1 MSKREYLD
9 RKCKTKHRSRDT
21 ASGRDTSSSPVSCT
35 SESTVFPVSSEH
47 SDITPVP
54 SPTCSVTHTP
64 YVSDNGSSLSG
75 FPPISNSGRSIWS
88 IDRRTSK
95 LVAESIV
102 DLVPSDSTL
111 EYPFSMAEEDTYAS
125 EATAAT
131 TSGGSAGISPDM
143 AALLAG
149 LSALVRDRDAGRDR
163 VRRSGHRHHS
173 GSDEDDRELDRRER
187 QLDREE
193 RVESR
198 LTREIHDIA
207 AHKEGQDIIKYIN
220 KLEGDLREIGCP
232 QARWKHV
239 LYKKM
244 TSSSGLNAIYS
255 LNREDATYE
264 EVKAGLIRDM
274 GSSLVSLGAQ
284 FISECS
290 TVSRSSSPL
299 QCWRRLKDILDS
311 IMTVCPSFEAFT
323 VFIASAAYRASLSSS
338 QKASMDLCK
347 IERFSDL
354 HGFASSLEAT
364 HITTT
369 SCNSGIVK
377 SSKRYTSTS
386 GYECFKC
393 HKMGHRAFECR
404 SNPAKLSTPSSNS
417 SPSQII
423 CYTCREPGHK
433 SPDCPSKNV
442 DNNSNAFDSR
452 SDNGKKLNVKKG
464 RTFKANWIAVR
475 DGSRHVEGYVNG
487 IMCKIIP
494 DTGAEITVVPGC
506 LVYDDQLCDESVS
519 VRGWD
524 SNPVDL
530 QTAIVEFMFEGRPF
544 RSKVAVAHED
554 RLSGAVLFSIPMDAD
569 KASKLLLDA
578 ALESD
583 LSVSRVEHSGDTPDV
598 QPSSQEDACSGGVSV
613 EAPETSTDLSTT
625 QEVAEVN
632 VVTRSVTNRR
642 RKNKHNINSQQVS
655 EANPV
660 AFQDE
665 FDRLS
670 QIDMSYSPPTPGDGN
685 KSMDASVSGLQ
696 GDCDDNGGAGVEGCA
711 EREGKTISSQN
722 LTRVCDKTPVVCEK
736 SSDDTCSTPD
746 VDPMIDIPCP
756 VLTNIA
762 SHENLIL
769 ATQSDDR
776 LESCRALAMKGLN
789 GYSYTSSGLLTH
801 TLLQND
807 VPVERI
813 VIPSSYKNKV
823 LTLAHD
829 KTSHVGVRGMR
840 HAINRCFTWPG
851 SHTDI
856 CNYVKSC
863 EVCLKVNSSGNKK
876 SKMIERRILTVPFDS
891 VAVDLVGPLPKAKR
905 GVKYLFTYVC
915 LSTRWPEAVP
925 MRTASAAE
933 AAQCFVDIIS
943 RTGIPSK
950 VLSDRGT
957 IFLSKLMSNLCEMLG
972 IAQVA
977 SSPYRPQS
985 NGVVERLHGTLKPM
999 LAKAVAADLDWS
1011 EYLPLALFTIR
1022 QVPNRDLG
1030 VSPHCLVYGR
1040 EVMGP
1045 LDILYDGWS
1054 NRSFEPMDVDSWLI
1068 SLNDKLSLLQDFAV
1082 ANQSLAADK
1091 RKLAF
1096 DKNKS
1101 DKQLEIGSQVLM
1113 RVPGVKAALQAAWE
1127 GPYTI
1132 KKRSSRVTYLV
1143 SKGENHPT
1151 KVAHRDNL
1159 KVYVPR
1165 PFSVN
1170 AVTLIAEDQGIAPD
1184 LLVSKAL
1191 LGDEVCP
1198 GFRSDQLAKVLDG
1211 VGEYFSD
1218 KPGLCRASTCQIH
1231 LADGA
1236 AQVNLP
1242 PRQIPSGIRQAVR
1255 EELDKLLAQG
1265 VIVESESAW
1274 ASPLVPVRKRDG
1286 SVRICVDFRQ
1296 LNTVTPLRRYWLP
1309 SLAEIL
1315 VQVGPC
1321 NCLSTLDL
1329 TAGFHQLEMDASSSE
1344 LTTFVC
1350 PFGKF
1355 KYQRMPF
1362 GLKNAPAIFQAV
1374 VESVLKPVSAFSR
1387 NYVDDIVIFSDTWEM
1402 HLTHIEEVIICLGK
1416 AGFTVK
1422 RRKCIFG
1429 RKHLMYLGH
1438 KIGSG
1443 TLAVPK
1449 HRADALANF
1458 VSLGPRKSFDP
1469 F

>member
-35 SESTVFPVSSEH
+35 SESTVFQVSSEH

-54 SPTCSVTHTP
+54 SPTCSVSHTP

-75 FPPISNSGRSIWS
+75 FPPISNSARSIWS

-163 VRRSGHRHHS
+163 VRRGGHRHHS

-255 LNREDATYE
+255 LNHEDATYE

-299 QCWRRLKDILDS
+299 QRWRRLKDILDS
-311 IMTVCPSFEAFT
+311 IMTVCPSFEVFT
-323 VFIASAAYRASLSSS
+323 VFIASAAYRASLSSA

-347 IERFSDL
+347 IESFSDL

-369 SCNSGIVK
+369 SGNSGIVK
-377 SSKRYTSTS
+377 SSKRYSSTS

-452 SDNGKKLNVKKG
+452 SENGKKLNVKKG

-487 IMCKIIP
+487 IKCKIIP

-613 EAPETSTDLSTT
+613 EAPETSTDPSTT

-632 VVTRSVTNRR
+632 VVTRSMTNRR
-642 RKNKHNINSQQVS
+642 RKNKHNVNSQQVS

-711 EREGKTISSQN
+711 EREGRTISSQS
-722 LTRVCDKTPVVCEK
+722 LTREVCDKTPVVCEK

-762 SHENLIL
+762 SQPKI
-769 ATQSDDR
+769 S
-776 LESCRALAMKGLN
+776 
-789 GYSYTSSGLLTH
+789 
-801 TLLQND
+801 
-807 VPVERI
+807 
-813 VIPSSYKNKV
+813 
-823 LTLAHD
+823 
-829 KTSHVGVRGMR
+829 
-840 HAINRCFTWPG
+840 
-851 SHTDI
+851 
-856 CNYVKSC
+856 
-863 EVCLKVNSSGNKK
+863 NSK
-876 SKMIERRILTVPFDS
+876 
-891 VAVDLVGPLPKAKR
+891 
-905 GVKYLFTYVC
+905 
-915 LSTRWPEAVP
+915 
-925 MRTASAAE
+925 
-933 AAQCFVDIIS
+933 
-943 RTGIPSK
+943 
-950 VLSDRGT
+950 
-957 IFLSKLMSNLCEMLG
+957 
-972 IAQVA
+972 
-977 SSPYRPQS
+977 
-985 NGVVERLHGTLKPM
+985 
-999 LAKAVAADLDWS
+999 
-1011 EYLPLALFTIR
+1011 
-1022 QVPNRDLG
+1022 
-1030 VSPHCLVYGR
+1030 
-1040 EVMGP
+1040 
-1045 LDILYDGWS
+1045 
-1054 NRSFEPMDVDSWLI
+1054 
-1068 SLNDKLSLLQDFAV
+1068 
-1082 ANQSLAADK
+1082 
-1091 RKLAF
+1091 
-1096 DKNKS
+1096 
-1101 DKQLEIGSQVLM
+1101 
-1113 RVPGVKAALQAAWE
+1113 
-1127 GPYTI
+1127 
-1132 KKRSSRVTYLV
+1132 
-1143 SKGENHPT
+1143 
-1151 KVAHRDNL
+1151 
-1159 KVYVPR
+1159 
-1165 PFSVN
+1165 
-1170 AVTLIAEDQGIAPD
+1170 
-1184 LLVSKAL
+1184 
-1191 LGDEVCP
+1191 
-1198 GFRSDQLAKVLDG
+1198 
-1211 VGEYFSD
+1211 
-1218 KPGLCRASTCQIH
+1218 
-1231 LADGA
+1231 
-1236 AQVNLP
+1236 
-1242 PRQIPSGIRQAVR
+1242 
-1255 EELDKLLAQG
+1255 
-1265 VIVESESAW
+1265 
-1274 ASPLVPVRKRDG
+1274 
-1286 SVRICVDFRQ
+1286 
-1296 LNTVTPLRRYWLP
+1296 
-1309 SLAEIL
+1309 
-1315 VQVGPC
+1315 
-1321 NCLSTLDL
+1321 
-1329 TAGFHQLEMDASSSE
+1329 
-1344 LTTFVC
+1344 
-1350 PFGKF
+1350 
-1355 KYQRMPF
+1355 
-1362 GLKNAPAIFQAV
+1362 
-1374 VESVLKPVSAFSR
+1374 
-1387 NYVDDIVIFSDTWEM
+1387 
-1402 HLTHIEEVIICLGK
+1402 
-1416 AGFTVK
+1416 
-1422 RRKCIFG
+1422 
-1429 RKHLMYLGH
+1429 
-1438 KIGSG
+1438 
-1443 TLAVPK
+1443 
-1449 HRADALANF
+1449 
-1458 VSLGPRKSFDP
+1458 
-1469 F
+1469 